1 MATHPKKLEKKQE
14 GKALGLTFWQC
25 FARNRL
31 YSTSVPG
38 IKPYLYIIP
47 FFLAYFVLDL
57 SLRFTYR
64 GAGIVGVKFLP
75 ASLFTLGWAL
85 VFAGLVFFLPKIP
98 RWFVRCVPLVTFVV
112 IAITHSGFMSAFRRF
127 FSFSVLT
134 YGGTGEFMDA
144 SYIKIDWKVIVGAA
158 IAVLLMMTSGRL
170 LKVIPPKPVK
180 ASVLAGVAACLVGVG
195 VIAFTHF
202 HYFPV
207 ADTVI

>member
-31 YSTSVPG
+31 YSTSVSG

-75 ASLFTLGWAL
+75 ASLFTLG
-85 VFAGLVFFLPKIP
+85 
-98 RWFVRCVPLVTFVV
+98 
-112 IAITHSGFMSAFRRF
+112 
-127 FSFSVLT
+127 
-134 YGGTGEFMDA
+134 
-144 SYIKIDWKVIVGAA
+144 
-158 IAVLLMMTSGRL
+158 
-170 LKVIPPKPVK
+170 
-180 ASVLAGVAACLVGVG
+180 
-195 VIAFTHF
+195 
-202 HYFPV
+202 
-207 ADTVI
+207 

>member
-64 GAGIVGVKFLP
+64 GAGSWGLSSCRPVCSPWGGPWCLPGWCSSCPKFPGGSSGVCP
-75 ASLFTLGWAL
+75 W
-85 VFAGLVFFLPKIP
+85 
-98 RWFVRCVPLVTFVV
+98 
-112 IAITHSGFMSAFRRF
+112 
-127 FSFSVLT
+127 
-134 YGGTGEFMDA
+134 
-144 SYIKIDWKVIVGAA
+144 
-158 IAVLLMMTSGRL
+158 
-170 LKVIPPKPVK
+170 
-180 ASVLAGVAACLVGVG
+180 
-195 VIAFTHF
+195 
-202 HYFPV
+202 
-207 ADTVI
+207 

>member
-127 FSFSVLT
+127 SPSPCSPMGERGSLWT
-134 YGGTGEFMDA
+134 RPTSRSTGR
-144 SYIKIDWKVIVGAA
+144 SSW
-158 IAVLLMMTSGRL
+158 GR
-170 LKVIPPKPVK
+170 P
-180 ASVLAGVAACLVGVG
+180 SRCC
-195 VIAFTHF
+195 
-202 HYFPV
+202 
-207 ADTVI
+207 

>member
-112 IAITHSGFMSAFRRF
+112 IAITHSGFYECLPP
-127 FSFSVLT
+127 VLLLLRAHLW
-134 YGGTGEFMDA
+134 GERGEFMDA
-144 SYIKIDWKVIVGAA
+144 SYIKS
-158 IAVLLMMTSGRL
+158 TGRSSWGR
-170 LKVIPPKPVK
+170 P
-180 ASVLAGVAACLVGVG
+180 SRCC
-195 VIAFTHF
+195 
-202 HYFPV
+202 
-207 ADTVI
+207 